1 VHQSPTRIQHAS
13 NSVCD
18 AQGLKQTSDISLV
31 PTLLRP
37 GRRPSA
43 SALWEGRDRAGSD
56 VAVRPGSSQADQR
69 RGNRVQGQVLGV
81 NSFYYPAF
89 MLGSFFLVFI
99 PAIHLL
105 RRPGHNPVWCL
116 LAIAGID
123 VIPCGR

>member
-18 AQGLKQTSDISLV
+18 AQGLKQTSDGFPRTDTSSAPR
-31 PTLLRP
+31 PT
-37 GRRPSA
+37 A
-43 SALWEGRDRAGSD
+43 SALSEGRDRAGSD
-56 VAVRPGSSQADQR
+56 VTVRPGRLQADQR
-69 RGNRVQGQVLGV
+69 RGNRVRGQVLGV
-81 NSFYYPAF
+81 NSFYYPVF